1 MQKPKDQAPT
11 AALYHTVTVCD
22 VVSFFLRSAGY
33 SDFLQFM
40 KGREPIILPRRQRYE
55 TEWAF
60 KLRHEQWLRKQE
72 RADAGFIHIYAWLIY
87 ERNLESEAIQI
98 NMIKVDVDEKR
109 DC

>member
-1 MQKPKDQAPT
+1 MQKPKDQIPT
-11 AALYHTVTVCD
+11 AALYHTAEVCW
-22 VVSFFLRSAGY
+22 VYVFCLCSAAY

-55 TEWAF
+55 TDWAY
-60 KLRHEQWLRKQE
+60 KLRHETWLRKQE
-72 RADAGFIHIYAWLIY
+72 NADAGFIHIYAWLLY
-87 ERNLESEAIQI
+87 ERNLESEAIQL